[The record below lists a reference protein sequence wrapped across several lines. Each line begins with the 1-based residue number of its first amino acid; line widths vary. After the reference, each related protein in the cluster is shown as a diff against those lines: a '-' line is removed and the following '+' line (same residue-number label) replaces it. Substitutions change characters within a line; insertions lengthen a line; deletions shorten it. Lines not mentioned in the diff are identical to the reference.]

1 MCDTPNYERK
11 TWEEDNYFGGG
22 LPDSWNENDD
32 DFTHGLEPP
41 FDEEEDV

>member
-1 MCDTPNYERK
+1 MEPREIK

-22 LPDSWNENDD
+22 LPDRWLDNED

-41 FDEEEDV
+41 CDEDDE